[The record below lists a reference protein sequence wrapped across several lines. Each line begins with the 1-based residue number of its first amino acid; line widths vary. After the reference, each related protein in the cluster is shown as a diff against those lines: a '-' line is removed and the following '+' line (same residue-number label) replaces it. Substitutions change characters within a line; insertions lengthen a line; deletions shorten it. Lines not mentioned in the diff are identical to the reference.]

1 MASSNPLHDKE
12 ARQNPY
18 TPPTPVVSSYFNPIS
33 PFFKAYDRFARWRA
47 HRALPQPGTVE
58 NLQKEV
64 KGEFGLLLLIFYLVN
79 SICRH
84 TFDQL
89 HI

>member
-18 TPPTPVVSSYFNPIS
+18 TPSTPVDSSYFNPVS
-33 PFFKAYDRFARWRA
+33 PFFNAYDRFARWRA
-47 HRALPQPGTVE
+47 DLGLPQPGTVE

-64 KGEFGLLLLIFYLVN
+64 KGEFGFFPLV
-79 SICRH
+79 
-84 TFDQL
+84 F
-89 HI
+89 